1 MDRGEREVYFSTALR
16 TGKRALVHLV
26 RRFLHALNEVR
37 ARTQPR
43 AGRVFEMCGGASETP
58 RWMHALDAGE
68 REVEVVDIAR
78 VVDVG
83 GQDSSKVGETE
94 VADFRANAL

>member
-1 MDRGEREVYFSTALR
+1 
-16 TGKRALVHLV
+16 
-26 RRFLHALNEVR
+26 
-37 ARTQPR
+37 
-43 AGRVFEMCGGASETP
+43 MCGGASETP

-68 REVEVVDIAR
+68 GKVEVVNIAG

-83 GQDSSKVGETE
+83 GQDSSKIGETE